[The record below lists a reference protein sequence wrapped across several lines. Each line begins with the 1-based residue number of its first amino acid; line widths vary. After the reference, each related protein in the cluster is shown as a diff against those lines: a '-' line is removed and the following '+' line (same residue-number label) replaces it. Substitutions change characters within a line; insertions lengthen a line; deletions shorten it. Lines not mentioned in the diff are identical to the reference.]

1 MGGEI
6 RTSELFFI
14 SSNFDNKGQV
24 KNMTKKY
31 CDSPIHKCL
40 CLSLSLI
47 FIFTIV
53 LSVPASA
60 DSVRPNEPVG
70 WKDGDTFRDIL
81 LAVLDSWGISFSK
94 ADPSDDTSIL
104 ELSDQ
109 LMQEFYDANE
119 TTQELF
125 WDLVQYGASET
136 GNIILDFLGVNKIR
150 QFANWLKDKFSL
162 SDNSSLDISVGNSSI
177 YVLSDGISSVNVR
190 VLPAVWYNENLDERM
205 IVSNISPVY
214 YYAISAGNTA
224 TLIMLS
230 DSPFTITSLPNGAS
244 HTAVYTSSYY
254 SSDSNGLYVIYLDT
268 FNLYFPSEI
277 LYDNSSRPVVPS
289 TPWTVTPIGSSSS
302 LNLVINTDV
311 LDIPSEDMDPDDGL
325 QIEVPGT
332 NWGDSIYTILNIIE
346 RLIGL
351 YDSTQLNINTV
362 IDLISTLLQG
372 LQKSVS
378 VENIPGA
385 VILDYDDYDIPLETE
400 WSLVDGFFSEETEGS
415 PFSAL
420 TTIIYGFPEPFVL
433 FFSVIVVFVVAY
445 GFIRMG
451 RDSH

>member
-1 MGGEI
+1 ML
-6 RTSELFFI
+6 RNL
-14 SSNFDNKGQV
+14 
-24 KNMTKKY
+24 
-31 CDSPIHKCL
+31 CDSPIHKW
-40 CLSLSLI
+40 LSALLA
-47 FIFTIV
+47 FIFFFV
-53 LSVPASA
+53 LVLAVPASA
-60 DSVRPNEPVG
+60 VDPSPSPSPSPIRPNEPIG
-70 WKDGDTFRDIL
+70 WHDGDTFRDIL

-94 ADPSDDTSIL
+94 SDPSDETSIL

-119 TTQELF
+119 TTQQLF
-125 WDLVQYGASET
+125 WDLVKFGASET
-136 GNIILDFLGVNKIR
+136 GDIILDFLGVNKIR

-162 SDNSSLDISVGNSSI
+162 TDNSSVDISVGNSSI
-177 YVLSDGISSVNVR
+177 YVLSDGNSSVNVR

-214 YYAISAGNTA
+214 YYAISAGNTV

-244 HTAVYTSSYY
+244 HTAVYSNSYY
-254 SSDSNGLYVIYLDT
+254 SSDSNGLYVIYLDV

-289 TPWTVTPIGSSSS
+289 PPWIITPIGSSSS

-325 QIEVPGT
+325 QIQIPGT
-332 NWGDSIYTILNIIE
+332 NWGDSIYTILDLFE

-351 YDSTQLNINTV
+351 YDNTQLEIVSIVETLEYL
-362 IDLISTLLQG
+362 IDNLQR
-372 LQKSVS
+372 SVT

-385 VILDYDDYDIPLETE
+385 VTLDYDDYDIPLETE
-400 WSLVDGFFSEETEGS
+400 WSLIDDFYGLEYSEDDTLFT
-415 PFSAL
+415 PFDTLKSL
-420 TTIIYGFPEPFVL
+420 IFGLPEPLLL
-433 FFSVIVVFVVAY
+433 FLSVMIVWIVAY